1 MKEITNIGS
10 DIDKIISQEKLNLNQ
25 FEVLNTLFLVDEI
38 FTGEI
43 KQIKENDE
51 VSLEVFE

>member
-10 DIDKIISQEKLNLNQ
+10 DIDTIISQEKLNLNR

>member
-10 DIDKIISQEKLNLNQ
+10 DIDTIISQEKLNLNR
-25 FEVLNTLFLVDEI
+25 FEVLKTLFLVDEI